1 MRWLLVVM
9 ALFTVQFANAYPVSE
24 IKLLTEDVTS
34 VYDGDTLTIQVPYA
48 PDVFGK
54 DLSVRIIG
62 IDTPEM
68 RSGCETKEQ
77 RDHEKALAIK
87 ARDQVVEMLAIGKRV
102 TLTELD
108 RDKYFRLLAVV
119 KIDGVSVGDALIGSG
134 LAVPYFG
141 ATKVGWCK

>member
-9 ALFTVQFANAYPVSE
+9 ALFTVQFANAYPVSD

-34 VYDGDTLTIQVPYA
+34 VYDGDTLTVQIPYT

-68 RSGCETKEQ
+68 RSSCETKEQ

-87 ARDQVVEMLAIGKRV
+87 ARDQVVSMIALGKRV

-119 KIDGVSVGDALIGSG
+119 KVDGVSIGDALITSG
-134 LAVPYFG
+134 LAVSYYG
-141 ATKVGWCK
+141 ATKAGWCK